1 MNRFCQY
8 PKLPCRLLSSTRIGF
23 FLRDYIISSQLRDSA
38 GFTPDFR
45 GFFQRFF
52 LLNRFLHIYEI
63 ITTLVCLQK
72 KLWSLSAA
80 EQIAAPEGINM
91 IGWLHDRRSAMY
103 PANVACIVCCTLYR
117 CGIYPQ
123 LDRRFKSWA
132 TPENLWFAGYR
143 GDRQTGC
150 IAPSA

>member
-23 FLRDYIISSQLRDSA
+23 FQRDCIISSQLRDSA
-38 GFTPDFR
+38 GFTPGFR
-45 GFFQRFF
+45 RFSQRFF
-52 LLNRFLHIYEI
+52 CWNRFLHSYEV

-91 IGWLHDRRSAMY
+91 IGWLHDRPLVMY
-103 PANVACIVCCTLYR
+103 PAIVASIVYCTLYR

-132 TPENLWFAGYR
+132 TPENLWVAGYM
-143 GDRQTGC
+143 GDQQTGC
-150 IAPSA
+150 ITP